1 MASSSMGRCS
11 AGDTDEHQP
20 HGSRGPVGH
29 NLSMSHP
36 CEPIGIIR
44 SCFPEKFGVP
54 QQPRLVP
61 AATAE
66 LELLGPYARAE
77 AVRGLAAFSHLWVL
91 FLFHHNLGEGWRP
104 TVRPPRLGGRK
115 RVGVFASRS
124 PFRPNPIGLSAVE
137 LLAVQAGPSRVLLRL
152 RGVDLV
158 DGTPVL
164 DIKPYLPHTDA
175 IPDARGGYAR
185 VATPAR
191 LAVRFGESATLQIQ
205 QADPDGSH
213 QLAALIEQVIQ
224 QDPRP
229 GYLDRYPNRT
239 RFGLRLYDFEVSW
252 RLEGP
257 TAWVVAVTQHDPE
270 PTPAIPLVQRER

>member
-1 MASSSMGRCS
+1 MRF
-11 AGDTDEHQP
+11 
-20 HGSRGPVGH
+20 
-29 NLSMSHP
+29 P
-36 CEPIGIIR
+36 CEPIGIVR

-77 AVRGLAAFSHLWVL
+77 AVRGLAEFSHLWVL
-91 FLFHHNLGEGWRP
+91 FLFHHNLGDGWHP

-137 LLAVQAGPSRVLLRL
+137 LLEVRTGPGRVLLRL

-164 DIKPYLPHTDA
+164 DVKPYLPHTDA

-185 VATPAR
+185 VAAPAR
-191 LAVRFGESATLQIQ
+191 LAVSFTETAILEIQ
-205 QADPDGSH
+205 RADPEGSR
-213 QLAALIEQVIQ
+213 QLAPLIEQVIQ

-229 GYLDRYPNRT
+229 GYLDRYPERT
-239 RFGLRLYDFEVSW
+239 HFGLRLYELDVRW
-252 RLEGP
+252 RLDGHN
-257 TAWVVAVTQHDPE
+257 AWVVAVTPVAPGQTHANPE
-270 PTPAIPLVQRER
+270 HQRLR

>member
-1 MASSSMGRCS
+1 MN
-11 AGDTDEHQP
+11 P
-20 HGSRGPVGH
+20 PW
-29 NLSMSHP
+29 
-36 CEPIGIIR
+36 EPIGIIR

-77 AVRGLAAFSHLWVL
+77 AVRGLEAFSHLWVL
-91 FLFHHNLGEGWRP
+91 FLFHHNLAEGWRP
-104 TVRPPRLGGRK
+104 TVRPPRLGGRT

-137 LLAVQAGPSRVLLRL
+137 LLGVQTDPGRVLLRL

-175 IPDARGGYAR
+175 IPDARDGYAR
-185 VATPAR
+185 AAAPAR
-191 LAVRFGESATLQIQ
+191 LAVRFSDTATQEIRQL
-205 QADPDGSH
+205 DPEGSQ
-213 QLAALIEQVIQ
+213 QLATLIEQVVQ

-229 GYLDRYPNRT
+229 GYLDRYPERT
-239 RFGLRLYDFEVSW
+239 RFGLRLYDLEVSW
-252 RLEGP
+252 RLEGR
-257 TAWVVAVTQHDPE
+257 TAWVVAVTRVGPK
-270 PTPAIPLVQRER
+270 PVPAPADLQRER

>member
-1 MASSSMGRCS
+1 MAYR
-11 AGDTDEHQP
+11 
-20 HGSRGPVGH
+20 
-29 NLSMSHP
+29 
-36 CEPIGIIR
+36 CEPIGVIR

-54 QQPRLVP
+54 QQPGLVP
-61 AATAE
+61 AALAE
-66 LELLGPYARAE
+66 LELIGPSARAE
-77 AVRGLAAFSHLWVL
+77 AVRGLGTFSHLWVL
-91 FLFHHNLGEGWRP
+91 FLFHHNLTGGWRP
-104 TVRPPRLGGRK
+104 TVRPPRLGGRT

-137 LLAVQAGPSRVLLRL
+137 LVEVRVSRGGVVLQL

-191 LAVRFGESATLQIQ
+191 LEVRFSQAATLQTQ
-205 QADPDGSH
+205 GADPDGAR
-213 QLAALIEQVIQ
+213 QLLALIEQVIQ

-229 GYLDRYPNRT
+229 GYLDRYPERIE
-239 RFGLRLYDFEVSW
+239 FGLRLYDLDVRW
-252 RLEGP
+252 RLDGRI
-257 TAWVVAVTQHDPE
+257 AWVVGVRRVGPQGTHPHPE
-270 PTPAIPLVQRER
+270 DQRAR